1 MLENLFDTNGTFA
14 RLMNFLWNLILV
26 SVLWLVCCLPV
37 VTLGAASTAAYYTM
51 AKAVRRHNG
60 TVISE
65 FFHSFRQNFK
75 QATVLTLIY
84 GAVLVFLLLDCSYFY
99 NNQAP
104 YSRELLYL
112 FYAMICMVI
121 VHMHYL
127 FPALS
132 RFTESNFRLFRMAI
146 VMMFRH
152 LLSSI
157 LLLVLFLAAVVGV
170 IWVPWGVLL
179 FPGILVCVHS
189 FLTEKILR
197 KFAPPPSEE
206 DMDKWYY
213 Q

>member
-1 MLENLFDTNGTFA
+1 MLDTFFDANGVFA

-26 SVLWLVCCLPV
+26 SILWLVCSLPV
-37 VTLGAASTAAYYTM
+37 VTIGASSTAAYYTM
-51 AKAVRRHNG
+51 AKSVRRHNG

-75 QATVLTLIY
+75 QATLCTVIYVVILT
-84 GAVLVFLLLDCSYFY
+84 FLLLDCSYFY

-104 YSRELLYL
+104 YSLELLYL

-132 RFTESNFRLFRMAI
+132 RFSDRNLKLLRIAL

-152 LLSSI
+152 LLTSI
-157 LLLVLFLAAVVGV
+157 LLLAMFLAAVVGV
-170 IWVPWGVLL
+170 IWMPWGVLV
-179 FPGILVCVHS
+179 FPGILVCAHS
-189 FLTEKILR
+189 FITEKILR
-197 KFAPPPSEE
+197 KYAPPPSEE